1 MRPPEV
7 PRGARRAVCTALNA
21 VTKLIS
27 ADLITAV
34 LAPVVQ
40 LLGHPRELV
49 RKKAVAV
56 LHRFEQLDPQH
67 EGPLAG
73 ADVDAHLRRML
84 CDKASTSAV
93 RRGNRL

>member
-1 MRPPEV
+1 M
-7 PRGARRAVCTALNA
+7 TA

-27 ADLITAV
+27 ADLIAAV
-34 LAPVVQ
+34 LAPVLQ

-56 LHRFEQLDPQH
+56 LQRFEQLDPAH
-67 EGPLAG
+67 DGPLSG

-84 CDKASTSAV
+84 CDKARPLARPSA
-93 RRGNRL
+93 RRPCPQFLEIDADGTRKVER